1 MAVTAAD
8 PGVGAAGAA
17 AVRSLPIRALDAVRR
32 RPEILTAL
40 LCAVILAVGIRGPDL
55 PAQNY
60 RVWLLRHHGL
70 VVFDSHWYA
79 GHTLPGYSL
88 LFPPLAAVIGA
99 RLLGALSC
107 VAATA
112 ALTRLL
118 RRDRPGG
125 HDLALLWFAVV
136 VTVDL
141 FVGRLPFALGLA
153 FGIGALVAAREDRRI
168 WCAVLAV
175 ACAAASP
182 LAGAFLLLAAV
193 AWWPDAGWRRVWP
206 LGLAAIGIAAAAVFG
221 EGGTFPFETFDL
233 VAVVAIGG
241 FAALLLPGD
250 AALVRRGCV
259 LYALAG
265 LVLFAVPNPI
275 GGNVERLGAI
285 MAGPVAAYELLH
297 RDRLRRWLFALGA
310 LPMLA
315 WQLAP
320 VPDAIATSYSPSAHS
335 SYYTGLVHYLDAH
348 GARTERIEVP
358 LTRAR
363 WETDYLATK
372 FPLARG
378 WERQVDLEHNAVL
391 YRHDLSAAGYYGW
404 LRANAVQWVA
414 LPDVGLDGS
423 EAGERRLLTGPTL
436 PFLTPVWQDAHWR
449 LWAVRGP
456 TSLVSGPATLV
467 SLDVSRFT
475 LRATGAGTAT
485 VLLRWTKFWRVTAG
499 NACVAPTTDGWTSVT
514 LFGPGDVTVSAVV
527 NPGSLVGSGA
537 NGTCS
542 TASG

>member
-1 MAVTAAD
+1 M
-8 PGVGAAGAA
+8 
-17 AVRSLPIRALDAVRR
+17 RR
-32 RPEILTAL
+32 RPEIVTAA

-88 LFPPLAAVIGA
+88 LFPPLAAAIGA

-118 RRDRPGG
+118 RRDRATG

-141 FVGRLPFALGLA
+141 IVGRLPFALGLA
-153 FGIGALVAAREDRRI
+153 FGIGALVAAKEDRRV
-168 WCAVLAV
+168 WCAGLAV
-175 ACAAASP
+175 ACAGASP

-193 AWWPDAGWRRVWP
+193 AWWPDAGWARVWP
-206 LGLAAIGIAAAAVFG
+206 LGLSAIGIAAAQVFG
-221 EGGTFPFETFDL
+221 EGGTFPFEALDL

-241 FAALLLPGD
+241 FAVLLLRRD
-250 AALVRRGCV
+250 SALVRRGAV

-265 LVLFAVPNPI
+265 LALYAIPNPI

-285 MAGPVAAYELLH
+285 VAGPLAAYELLH
-297 RDRLRRWLFALGA
+297 RDRLRRRLLALGA

-320 VPDAIATSYSPSAHS
+320 IPDAIATSYSPSAHS
-335 SYYTGLVHYLDAH
+335 SYYAGLVRYLDGH
-348 GARTERIEVP
+348 GARTQRLEVP
-358 LTRAR
+358 LTKAR
-363 WETDYLATK
+363 WETDYLATT
-372 FPLARG
+372 FALARG

-391 YRHDLSAAGYYGW
+391 YRHDLTAADYYDW
-404 LRANAVQWVA
+404 LHANAVHWVA
-414 LPDVGLDGS
+414 LPDVALDGS
-423 EAGERRLLTGPTL
+423 ETGERRLLTGPTL
-436 PFLTPVWQDAHWR
+436 PYLTPAWQDAHWR
-449 LWAVRGP
+449 LWAVRDP
-456 TSLVSGPATLV
+456 TSLVTGPAELV

-475 LRATGAGTAT
+475 LHATGAGMAT

-499 NACVAPTTDGWTSVT
+499 SACVAPTADGWTAVT
-514 LFGPGDVTVSAVV
+514 LTGPGDVTVSAVV

-542 TASG
+542 H